1 MLSRDSFELLEI
13 IVEFAPTK
21 PDHNIVAIIMTP
33 YLKPTE
39 DLLDLK
45 ETPMALR
52 PLKKVRIK
60 EPIKFQIEQM
70 QSKVNFTF
78 DNDENGD
85 QALLGD
91 YYSIIVN
98 FQPDEDII
106 LQDIQLQIEGV
117 EVETNVIQGGEMVS
131 SSLDLGNLMQS

>member
-1 MLSRDSFELLEI
+1 MLSRDSIELLEI

-33 YLKPTE
+33 YLTPTE

-45 ETPMALR
+45 ETPVALK

-70 QSKVNFTF
+70 QPKVNFTI
-78 DNDENGD
+78 DLDENGE
-85 QALLGD
+85 QTLLGD
-91 YYSIIVN
+91 YYSVIVN

-106 LQDIQLQIEGV
+106 MQDIQLHIEGV
-117 EVETNVIQGGEMVS
+117 DVETNVIQGGEMVS
-131 SSLDLGNLMQS
+131 SSLELSNLM